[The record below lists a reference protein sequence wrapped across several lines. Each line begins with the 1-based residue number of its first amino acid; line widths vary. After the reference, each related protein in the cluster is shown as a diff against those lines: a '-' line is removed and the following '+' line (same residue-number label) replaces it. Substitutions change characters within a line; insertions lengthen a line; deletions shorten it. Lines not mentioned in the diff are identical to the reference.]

1 MSSFNTYL
9 EKIDR
14 QFQSGIATEH
24 SYRAPF
30 QNYLESLLPDVL
42 VTNEAKR
49 SRVGAPDFILMDK
62 KNIPFAYI
70 ETKDI
75 GKSLNSKE
83 YKEQFD
89 RYKSGLDVLI
99 ITDYLEF
106 QLYKRGILTQTVKIA
121 KAEGSKIVPYND
133 IFLSNTEGVRQFE
146 YLIQGLLDREG
157 VNITIKSAED
167 LARRMAAKARLF
179 ADIIFRALEVNDE
192 EFEMADGSLSKQ
204 YQSFKQILIGDIS
217 HAGFADIYAQT
228 ITYGM
233 FAARL
238 HDTTLENFSRQE
250 AAELIPK
257 SNPFLRKLFQYVASH
272 DLDDRIKW
280 IVDDLAE
287 VFKYTDVAAI
297 LKDFGRST
305 QQTDPMIHFYET
317 FLASYDASLRKA
329 RGVWYTPE
337 PVVNFIVRAVDEI
350 LKTEF
355 NLKDGLADTS
365 KVSVDVKT
373 DNFDKRKQDYKTTQQ
388 DVHRVQLLDP
398 ACGTGT
404 FLAET
409 IKHIHKKFKNQ
420 TGIWNSYVEEHLIPR
435 LHGFELLMA
444 SYAMAHI
451 KMDLLLR
458 ETGYTLKQQ
467 KRFKI
472 FLTNTLEEHHKDA
485 GTLFWAQWLA
495 DEAKQADAVKRD
507 APVMVVLGNPPYSG
521 ESQNRSEWIMKLMED
536 YKQEPGGGK
545 LQERNPKWLNDDY
558 VKFIRFGQYFI
569 DKNTEGVLAFINN
582 HSFLDNPTFRGM
594 RWHLLTS
601 FDKIYII
608 DLHGNAKKKETQEDG
623 SSDQNVFDIQQGVS
637 INLFIKTGEKKK
649 KGVLAEVLHFDLYG
663 NRSDKYKFLTDNKL
677 ASIDFKQLEFS
688 SPQYFFVQK
697 DFDQKRIFDL
707 GFAINEIFSINVMG
721 FQTHRDHFAIDDDSN
736 KLLNRIKDFISL
748 ESLNDIEIKYEIKSS
763 SDFDIKKSQ
772 IDLRNKNLK
781 TLIHKCQYRPFED
794 KYVLFDRSIVDR
806 PRKELL
812 NHVAGKDNLC
822 LGVGRQGLAVGDIEW
837 CVVTVSKKPIDANVF
852 RRGGVNVFPLYLY
865 PESNDLFANQERV
878 PNIKKEIV
886 DKIGEAIGRRFEAS
900 AQPSKGLKPLEG
912 LTTFTPED
920 VLDYIYAVLH
930 TPTYR
935 DTYKEFLKI
944 DFPRVPYPK
953 NASEWDN
960 KVEKGK
966 ILRDLHL
973 LESEEVDN
981 YITTFPNDGDNIVGK
996 PRFEVSS
1003 LWEDGRRAGKVW
1015 LNVTQ
1020 YFDGVPEDVWNFYI
1034 GGYQPAQ
1041 KWLKDRVGRK
1051 LGYEEVLHYQKMVCA
1066 LAGTVRVMGEM
1077 NLEI

>member
-1 MSSFNTYL
+1 MSNFNTYI
-9 EKIDR
+9 EKIDK
-14 QFQSGIATEH
+14 QFHSGIATEH
-24 SYRAPF
+24 SYRSPF

-49 SRVGAPDFILMDK
+49 SKVGAPDFIITDK

-75 GKSLNSKE
+75 GKSLDSRE

-89 RYKSGLDVLI
+89 RYKAGLDLLI

-106 QLYKRGILTQTVKIA
+106 RLFKRGVLIQSVKIA
-121 KAEGSKIVPYND
+121 KVEGSKIVPYND
-133 IFLSNTEGVRQFE
+133 ISLSNTEGVRQFE
-146 YLIQGLLDREG
+146 YLIKGLIDREG

-192 EFEMADGSLSKQ
+192 DFEMADGSLSKQ

-217 HAGFADIYAQT
+217 HKEFADIYAQT

-257 SNPFLRKLFQYVASH
+257 SNPFLRKLFTYVASH

-373 DNFDKRKQDYKTTQQ
+373 DNFDKRHKDNYKVTKQ

-495 DEAKQADAVKRD
+495 DEAKQADAVKKD
-507 APVMVVLGNPPYSG
+507 APVMVVLGNPPYSV
-521 ESQNRSEWIMKLMED
+521 SSSNKSVWIEKLMVD
-536 YKQEPGGGK
+536 YKK
-545 LQERNPKWLNDDY
+545 DLNERNIQPLSDDY
-558 VKFIRFGQYFI
+558 IKFIRFGQHFI
-569 DKNTEGVLAFINN
+569 DKNTEGVLAYISNNSFI
-582 HSFLDNPTFRGM
+582 DGM
-594 RWHLLTS
+594 IHRQMRKHLLES
-601 FDKIYII
+601 FDKIYIL
-608 DLHGNAKKKETQEDG
+608 DLHGSAKKQESAPDG
-623 SSDQNVFDIQQGVS
+623 SRDENVFDIQQGVS
-637 INLFIKTGEKKK
+637 INLFIKTIKKK
-649 KGVLAEVLHFDLYG
+649 KGELAQVYQTNLYG
-663 NRSDKYKFLTDNKL
+663 LRNEKYKTLTDNSL
-677 ASIDFKQLEFS
+677 ASLEWNLLDYS
-688 SPQYFFVQK
+688 APQYFFVKK
-697 DFDQKRIFDL
+697 DFVEKKEYDL
-707 GFAINEIFSINVMG
+707 GFGINELFGLMSSGIK
-721 FQTHRDHFAIDDDSN
+721 THRDHFVIDFDTK
-736 KLLNRIKDFISL
+736 KLTERIKYFFDEANSDNKIIQEL
-748 ESLNDIEIKYEIKSS
+748 EIKSNR
-763 SDFDIKKSQ
+763 DWDLKDVRTKGNFDRTNLVQ
-772 IDLRNKNLK
+772 IN
-781 TLIHKCQYRPFED
+781 YRPFDNRNIYYDSNLIDYGRENVMNHIL
-794 KYVLFDRSIVDR
+794 KGNLALLCLRQSRSGEEGSFGISNCLV
-806 PRKELL
+806 
-812 NHVAGKDNLC
+812 GKDAISPLDTC
-822 LGVGRQGLAVGDIEW
+822 
-837 CVVTVSKKPIDANVF
+837 S
-852 RRGGVNVFPLYLY
+852 VFPLYLY
-865 PESNDLFANQERV
+865 PESNSNDLFANQERV
-878 PNIKKEIV
+878 PNLKKEIV
-886 DKIGEAIGRRFEAS
+886 GKIGEAIGRRLHVG
-900 AQPSKGLKPLEG
+900 KTLKVSPKSTLPA
-912 LTTFTPED
+912 TTFTPED

-935 DTYKEFLKI
+935 ETYKEFLKI
-944 DFPRVPYPK
+944 DFPKVPYPK
-953 NASEWDN
+953 DAADWDM
-960 KVEKGK
+960 KVKKGK
-966 ILRDLHL
+966 ILRGLHL
-973 LESEEVDN
+973 LESEEVED
-981 YITTFPNDGDNIVGK
+981 YITSFPNEGDNIVAK
-996 PRFEVSS
+996 PK
-1003 LWEDGRRAGKVW
+1003 WENNKVW

-1020 YFDGVPEDVWNFYI
+1020 YFDGVPEEVWSFYI

-1051 LGYEEVLHYQKMVCA
+1051 LTFEEVMHYQKMVCA
-1066 LAGTVRVMGEM
+1066 LAGTVRVMGE
-1077 NLEI
+1077 LI

>member
-507 APVMVVLGNPPYSG
+507 APVMVVLGNPPYSI
-521 ESQNRSEWIMKLMED
+521 SSSNKSTWIQNLIAD
-536 YKQEPGGGK
+536 YKK
-545 LQERNPKWLNDDY
+545 DLNERTINSLSDDY

-569 DKNTEGVLAFINN
+569 DKNTEGVLAYISNNSFIDGIIHRN
-582 HSFLDNPTFRGM
+582 M
-594 RWHLLTS
+594 RKSLLES
-601 FDKIYII
+601 FDKIYVIN
-608 DLHGNAKKKETQEDG
+608 LHGSAKLKEKAEDG
-623 SSDQNVFDIQQGVS
+623 TNDENVFDIQQGVS
-637 INLFIKTGEKKK
+637 INLLIKTKNKTKKDSINT
-649 KGVLAEVLHFDLYG
+649 EV
-663 NRSDKYKFLTDNKL
+663 KYLDIFGKRILKYETLLNN
-677 ASIDFKQLEFS
+677 SINSLS
-688 SPQYFFVQK
+688 WVTANPTHPNYFFVPKKNMDSETEYIKGIDLLQLFVINNSGIETRRDKLTIQFFEKDLINIQK
-697 DFDQKRIFDL
+697 DIINL
-707 GFAINEIFSINVMG
+707 G
-721 FQTHRDHFAIDDDSN
+721 
-736 KLLNRIKDFISL
+736 IS
-748 ESLNDIEIKYEIKSS
+748 EIKFKYELPEDGRDWTIEGAKK
-763 SDFDIKKSQ
+763 DITENSNS
-772 IDLRNKNLK
+772 ILD
-781 TLIHKCQYRPFED
+781 ISYRPFDIRKTIYTGKVKGFMGYPMD
-794 KYVLFDRSIVDR
+794 KVMKHMK
-806 PRKELL
+806 KE
-812 NHVAGKDNLC
+812 NLA
-822 LGVGRQGLAVGDIEW
+822 LIVGRQGQVVGDMQWNLLSISNTI
-837 CVVTVSKKPIDANVF
+837 VDRNIF
-852 RRGGVNVFPLYLY
+852 YRGGCMAFPLYLY
-865 PESNDLFANQERV
+865 PESNSNDLFANQERV
-878 PNIKKEIV
+878 PNLKMEIV

-912 LTTFTPED
+912 LITFTPED